1 MNLKIETFTPS
12 PAENWMY
19 QQKLQGKNT
28 IANWELV
35 AQMQERV
42 GSSKSSA
49 FGGSNTGAAIFL
61 KSRAT

>member
-28 IANWELV
+28 IANWELRCSD
-35 AQMQERV
+35 AGTRWILQ
-42 GSSKSSA
+42 K
-49 FGGSNTGAAIFL
+49 
-61 KSRAT
+61 